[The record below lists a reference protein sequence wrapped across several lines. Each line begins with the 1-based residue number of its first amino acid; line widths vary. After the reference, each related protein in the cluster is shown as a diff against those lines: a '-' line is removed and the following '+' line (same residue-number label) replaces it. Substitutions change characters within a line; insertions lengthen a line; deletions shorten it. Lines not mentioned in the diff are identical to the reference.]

1 MKIGDRIIITEGR
14 YKDEQATVMNV
25 LDFNKVI
32 VRINNIDIAINKE
45 QYIKM
50 GEKRKWKIK

>member
-25 LDFNKVI
+25 LDFDKVI

-50 GEKRKWKIK
+50 GRKENGK